1 MPHESGQRF
10 VGILVSPATRLSVLS
25 CEDMCGVQHD
35 SALPRQPPSTQLF
48 VLSCASTM
56 DSEYDEHSSPG
67 TPPSGSGQAHNCGCA
82 LDVGRDIQEAPSS
95 ELHVTSC
102 ERLVDVRYEV
112 YEAATP
118 PSSRLHDVLG
128 CESVLSRAERHLE
141 PQTDTS
147 VHMNDTCTGISSS
160 TTDLSSDVR

>member
-10 VGILVSPATRLSVLS
+10 VGILVPPATRLSVLS